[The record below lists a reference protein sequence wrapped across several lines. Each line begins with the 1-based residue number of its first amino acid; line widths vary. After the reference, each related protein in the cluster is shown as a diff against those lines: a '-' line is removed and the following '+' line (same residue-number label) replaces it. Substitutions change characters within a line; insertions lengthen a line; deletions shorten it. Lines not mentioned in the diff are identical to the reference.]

1 MLRVNNLSFSYY
13 KDKEVLK
20 NVSFEAKEGDII
32 VLLGPN
38 GSGKSTIIK
47 CLLGLNK
54 IKEGQV
60 MIDDKDLSKLTFKD
74 KAKFMSYVSQDNVDT
89 SLSVYDVVMLGR
101 IPYNYYYESKE
112 DMVVV
117 EETIDRLNLQDI
129 KYKPLNRISGGEK
142 QRVMIAKALA
152 QDTPIV
158 IFDEPTNNLDITNQV
173 KLMNEIKNIA
183 SLGKIVIISMHDI
196 NLSLLAGTRFIL
208 LKNGEIIANGNEE
221 IINEDNLKNTYN
233 LQIKISKNGERRHIF
248 YEEIV

>member
-1 MLRVNNLSFSYY
+1 MLKVNNLSFSYY
-13 KDKEVLK
+13 KDKEVLM